1 MTLKEQSTEEFLQ
14 YHQDEFESA
23 LAAAIIGE
31 NSSVAK
37 NIIKSAHIADLAA
50 FLNKATAL
58 QKSKTL
64 KLLDEEQISE
74 LIIELD
80 ISVIPVIVEMMGAK
94 KIAKVIDLIDID
106 DAIYVLDSLDKKLRP
121 AILKNLNKTKKK
133 EISEGLS
140 YPEDSAGRIMQKD
153 FISVPEHWN
162 IGQAIDYIKTKQK
175 SAEIFH
181 EIFVTNPKFKPV
193 GSISLSDLI
202 SKQKDLLI
210 RDIMNDDIKL
220 VQANLEEMEVSY
232 LFKKYGF
239 ITVPV
244 VNKHDRL
251 IGVITLS
258 DVFEVFGK
266 NAEESIMH
274 MGGVREDDV
283 FLNVIKVVK
292 SRFPWLLIS
301 LFATILCSL
310 VINLFHDT
318 IQQAVV
324 LSAIMPIIAGISGNA
339 GTQTMT
345 VTVLSIA
352 GKEITSLNVMRV
364 IVKQI
369 ISCSCNGL
377 VLAILGGAVL
387 ALLYHNSILSFVFG
401 LAVIINFA
409 LAGFLGSIIPIILDN
424 LGFDPAIA
432 SSVFVTTLTDIL
444 SFAIF
449 LSLASKL
456 LI

>member
-31 NSSVAK
+31 NSTVAK

-50 FLNKATAL
+50 FLNKATVL

-94 KIAKVIDLIDID
+94 KIAKVIDLIDVD
-106 DAIYVLDSLDKKLRP
+106 DAIYVLDSLEKELRP

-162 IGQAIDYIKTKQK
+162 IGQAIEYIKTKQK
-175 SAEIFH
+175 SSEIFH

-210 RDIMNDDIKL
+210 KDIMNDEIKL

-251 IGVITLS
+251 IGVITLA

-283 FLNVIKVVK
+283 FLNVIEVVK

-364 IVKQI
+364 IMKQI

-377 VLAILGGAVL
+377 VLAILGGVVL
-387 ALLYHNSILSFVFG
+387 ALLYHNSLLSFVFG

-432 SSVFVTTLTDIL
+432 SSVFVTTLTDVL